1 MDFQQICRK
10 KVPHDL
16 PCMFMFSIFTR
27 VRYVHRK
34 YVSSFI
40 RSSCLSFLS
49 KSIFWCEVWLHT
61 LSRKCVGIA
70 LDHASIT
77 LNSLSPDWV
86 RACQCIQTSAALAQA
101 VPPQPI
107 IKATGLGKPEGDVD
121 FRVMRGHPWLRP
133 KLNGT
138 ATGGGKVGENAV
150 EVDACKQYRSYCTEW
165 LAGRVRWKNGIK
177 TKTHTKTRISLGNI
191 IVIGRRDRFVYRTLG
206 RWIGPW
212 VFWQPG
218 FVECEP
224 GGGLNVLEDRASQSS
239 ESIYDIL
246 SHLKT
251 RPCVSQV
258 GAVSSTSAGLARPFA
273 CTHSW

>member
-1 MDFQQICRK
+1 MWNKPKSKLKAKLKEMKEWWEHNKDDEDLYSSSGDSFFWSNHHCTVVPSYKHLQTTLPVSRGITWTSWTL
-10 KVPHDL
+10 KVPGFLSHSRESLRLDL
-16 PCMFMFSIFTR
+16 TDGFSTNLSKKGAKNDVPMFHACSCSVYSLIFTR

-107 IKATGLGKPEGDVD
+107 IKATGLGKPEG
-121 FRVMRGHPWLRP
+121 
-133 KLNGT
+133 T
-138 ATGGGKVGENAV
+138 ATGKGKVGETAV

-177 TKTHTKTRISLGNI
+177 LRHIPRHVHHLAIS
-191 IVIGRRDRFVYRTLG
+191 
-206 RWIGPW
+206 
-212 VFWQPG
+212 
-218 FVECEP
+218 
-224 GGGLNVLEDRASQSS
+224 
-239 ESIYDIL
+239 
-246 SHLKT
+246 
-251 RPCVSQV
+251 
-258 GAVSSTSAGLARPFA
+258 
-273 CTHSW
+273 

>member
-10 KVPHDL
+10 KVPHDV
-16 PCMFMFSIFTR
+16 PMFHACSCSVYSLIFTR

-138 ATGGGKVGENAV
+138 ATGGGKVGETAV

-165 LAGRVRWKNGIK
+165 LAGRVRWKSGIK
-177 TKTHTKTRISLGNI
+177 LRHILRHVYHLAIS
-191 IVIGRRDRFVYRTLG
+191 
-206 RWIGPW
+206 
-212 VFWQPG
+212 
-218 FVECEP
+218 
-224 GGGLNVLEDRASQSS
+224 
-239 ESIYDIL
+239 
-246 SHLKT
+246 
-251 RPCVSQV
+251 
-258 GAVSSTSAGLARPFA
+258 
-273 CTHSW
+273 